1 MADPFI
7 IVKEPSSLIEIL
19 ALIHPSAK
27 KNSLRRMIDR
37 GRVRVGL
44 ERATRANAK
53 ILAGTKVTIL
63 SSADGD
69 TPKRNQKL
77 EMPEPSILFS
87 DTEIIVADKP
97 AGLLAV
103 ATDRGE
109 FDTMFDRVAKWAW
122 ANGQTRA
129 YLVHRLDRETSGC
142 MIFSRSAEARDY
154 LQSQFKARTVERIY
168 HAVIHGKPANESGTE
183 TTRIQET
190 KDKRVRLVSPGRR
203 AGKEAITHW
212 NLEKEGPVH
221 SLIRIKIDTGRRAQI
236 RLHMA
241 ALTTP
246 VVGDTR
252 HGFGKAS
259 VNRLCLHASSLEFDH
274 PNGAR
279 QAVESPIP
287 KQLLSELNRRL
298 G

>member
-1 MADPFI
+1 MPDPSVETTEDTI
-7 IVKEPSSLIEIL
+7 LLEVLASL
-19 ALIHPSAK
+19 HPTAK
-27 KNSLRRMIDR
+27 RNTLRRMVDH
-37 GRVRVGL
+37 GRVRVGQ

-53 ILAGTKVTIL
+53 ISAGVKVTIL
-63 SSADGD
+63 STADGD

-109 FDTMFDRVAKWAW
+109 FDTMFDRMAKWAW
-122 ANGQTRA
+122 ENGKTRA

-142 MIFSRSAEARDY
+142 MIFSRSAETRDF
-154 LQSQFKARTVERIY
+154 LQSQFKLRTIERIY

-212 NLEKEGPVH
+212 SLEKEGPVH
-221 SLIRIKIDTGRRAQI
+221 SLVRIKIDTGRRAQI

>member
-1 MADPFI
+1 MPDPSVETTEDTI
-7 IVKEPSSLIEIL
+7 LLEVLASL
-19 ALIHPSAK
+19 HPTAK
-27 KNSLRRMIDR
+27 RNSLRRMVDH
-37 GRVRVGL
+37 GRVRVGQ

-53 ILAGTKVTIL
+53 ISAGVKVTIL
-63 SSADGD
+63 STADGD

-87 DTEIIVADKP
+87 DIEIIVADKP

-109 FDTMFDRVAKWAW
+109 FDTMFDRMAKWAW
-122 ANGQTRA
+122 ENGKTRA

-142 MIFSRSAEARDY
+142 MIFSRSAETRDF
-154 LQSQFKARTVERIY
+154 LQSQFKLRTIERIY

-212 NLEKEGPVH
+212 SLEKEGPVH
-221 SLIRIKIDTGRRAQI
+221 SLVRIKIDTGRRAQI

>member
-1 MADPFI
+1 MADPSI
-7 IVKEPSSLIEIL
+7 TVEKSATLIEIM
-19 ALIHPSAK
+19 AKIHPAAK
-27 KNSLRRMIDR
+27 KNSLRRMIDH
-37 GRVRVGL
+37 GRVRIGD
-44 ERATRANAK
+44 ERAARANAR
-53 ILAGTKVTIL
+53 IPAGSIITIL
-63 SSADGD
+63 STADGD

-77 EMPEPSILFS
+77 EMPEPAILYS
-87 DTEIIVADKP
+87 DAEIIVADKP

-109 FDTMFDRVAKWAW
+109 FDTMFDRVAKWTW
-122 ANGQTRA
+122 ENGQTRA

-142 MIFSRSAEARDY
+142 MIFSRSAETRDF
-154 LQSQFKARTVERIY
+154 LQTQFKERSLERIY
-168 HAVIHGKPANESGTE
+168 HAVIHGKPATESGTE
-183 TTRIQET
+183 TARIQEM
-190 KDKRVRLVSPGRR
+190 KDKRVRLVAAGRR

-212 NLEKEGPVH
+212 KLEKSGPVH
-221 SLIRIKIDTGRRAQI
+221 SLLRIKIDTGRRAQI

-259 VNRLCLHASSLEFDH
+259 VNRLCLHASSIEFDH

-279 QAVESPIP
+279 QEVESPIP
-287 KQLLSELNRRL
+287 KQLLAELNRRL

>member
-1 MADPFI
+1 MVD
-7 IVKEPSSLIEIL
+7 
-19 ALIHPSAK
+19 H
-27 KNSLRRMIDR
+27 
-37 GRVRVGL
+37 GRVRVGQ

-53 ILAGTKVTIL
+53 ISAGVKVTIL
-63 SSADGD
+63 STADGD

-87 DTEIIVADKP
+87 DIEIIVADKP

-109 FDTMFDRVAKWAW
+109 FDTMFDRMAKWAW
-122 ANGQTRA
+122 ENGKTRA

-142 MIFSRSAEARDY
+142 MIFSRSAETRDF
-154 LQSQFKARTVERIY
+154 LQSQFKLRTIERIY

-212 NLEKEGPVH
+212 SLEKEGPVH
-221 SLIRIKIDTGRRAQI
+221 SLVRIKIDTGRRAQI

>member
-19 ALIHPSAK
+19 TLIHPSAK

-37 GRVRVGL
+37 GRVRVGQ

-154 LQSQFKARTVERIY
+154 LQAQFKSRTVERIY

-183 TTRIQET
+183 AECSTVIAAE
-190 KDKRVRLVSPGRR
+190 RLGVAHFLPGICPNGLGSTFIR
-203 AGKEAITHW
+203 
-212 NLEKEGPVH
+212 LEKTDAEERGWRLTVMREGVVPQADVIRWWTIPV
-221 SLIRIKIDTGRRAQI
+221 
-236 RLHMA
+236 
-241 ALTTP
+241 
-246 VVGDTR
+246 
-252 HGFGKAS
+252 
-259 VNRLCLHASSLEFDH
+259 
-274 PNGAR
+274 
-279 QAVESPIP
+279 
-287 KQLLSELNRRL
+287 
-298 G
+298 